1 MNKFTTNLFKTNRI
15 SGAEL
20 FRTFIFVFVILINVA
35 MGFLKLFFF
44 KFFNDCQ
51 ICFSVW
57 QVDTEFFDRKKRD
70 GYICQ
75 RDNVQIPKSIQSF
88 SNLASIIN
96 NAAMKETKSSL
107 LHFEFQ
113 KLSFL
118 YWKGARNADVHD
130 MAVDKTRF

>member
-51 ICFSVW
+51 IRFSVW
-57 QVDTEFFDRKKRD
+57 QVNPEFFDRKKRD
-70 GYICQ
+70 GYSCQ
-75 RDNVQIPKSIQSF
+75 YNNVQFPKSIQSF
-88 SNLASIIN
+88 SNFASIFN

-118 YWKGARNADVHD
+118 Y
-130 MAVDKTRF
+130 

>member
-1 MNKFTTNLFKTNRI
+1 MNLFTINRI

-20 FRTFIFVFVILINVA
+20 FRTFTVLIVILINVA

-51 ICFSVW
+51 IRFSVW
-57 QVDTEFFDRKKRD
+57 QINTEFVDYKKRD
-70 GYICQ
+70 GYSCKYS
-75 RDNVQIPKSIQSF
+75 NVQFPKSIQSF
-88 SNLASIIN
+88 PNFAIIFN
-96 NAAMKETKSSL
+96 NAVMKETKSSL

-130 MAVDKTRF
+130 TAVNKTHF

>member
-1 MNKFTTNLFKTNRI
+1 MSKCTINLLTTNRI

-51 ICFSVW
+51 IRFSVW

-70 GYICQ
+70 GYSCQ
-75 RDNVQIPKSIQSF
+75 YDNVQIPKSIQSF

-96 NAAMKETKSSL
+96 NAAMKEAKV
-107 LHFEFQ
+107 
-113 KLSFL
+113 L
-118 YWKGARNADVHD
+118 YYILNSKNSPFCIERGPV
-130 MAVDKTRF
+130 MLMSMTRL

>member
-1 MNKFTTNLFKTNRI
+1 MSKCTINLLTTNRI

-51 ICFSVW
+51 IRFSVW

-70 GYICQ
+70 GYSCQ
-75 RDNVQIPKSIQSF
+75 YDNVQIPKSIQSF

-118 YWKGARNADVHD
+118 YWKGARNTDVHD
-130 MAVDKTRF
+130 MAVNKTRF